1 MKKIS
6 ILFILALVASVTAY
20 ASELSPKALNMRTQ
34 LKSYIKEMGYN
45 PSIDEDGDI
54 AFDCEDSFYYVHFQD
69 YKDAVAVSLV
79 KSFHNDTGKSNAAID
94 RLCYDLMYDF
104 VMVKVYPTTT
114 YKTIRVEVE
123 ALYST
128 SAQVKE
134 FFEDNLLIVSIVADD
149 LLDRI

>member
-6 ILFILALVASVTAY
+6 ILFIFALLASVVAH
-20 ASELSPKALNMRTQ
+20 AELSQRALNMRTQ
-34 LKSYIKEMGYN
+34 LKSYINSLGYN

-54 AFDCEDSFYYVHFQD
+54 AFEYDNLSYYVHFQD

-79 KSFHNDTGKSNAAID
+79 KSFRNDTGKSNAAID
-94 RLCYDLMYDF
+94 RICYDVMSDF

-114 YKTIRVEVE
+114 YKSIRVETE
-123 ALYST
+123 SLYST

-134 FFEDNLLIVSIVADD
+134 FFEDNLMIVSIVAED

>member
-6 ILFILALVASVTAY
+6 ILFIFALLASVVAH
-20 ASELSPKALNMRTQ
+20 AELSQKALNMRTQ
-34 LKSYIKEMGYN
+34 LKSYINSLGYN

-54 AFDCEDSFYYVHFQD
+54 AFEYDNLSYYVHFQD
-69 YKDAVAVSLV
+69 YKDAVAVSVV
-79 KSFHNDTGKSNAAID
+79 KSFRNDTGKSNAAID
-94 RLCYDLMYDF
+94 RICYDVMSDF

-114 YKTIRVEVE
+114 YKAIRVETE
-123 ALYST
+123 SLYTT

-134 FFEDNLLIVSIVADD
+134 FFEDNLMIVSIVAED